1 MNVKDLVDA
10 TIASIPVIASMPVRV
25 DTLDNKTLIYV
36 FYLFM
41 AGECMLPN
49 KILNMEVRDVS
60 LFQEENEEDMG
71 LLINVE
77 Y

>member
-1 MNVKDLVDA
+1 MKVNDLVDV
-10 TIASIPVIASMPVRV
+10 TIASMPVRV
-25 DTLDNKTLIYV
+25 DTLDNETLIYV
-36 FYLFM
+36 FSLFM

-49 KILNMEVRDVS
+49 KILNMEVRGVS